1 MHNDGMAEGFT
12 QTLHG
17 LIRKRAECGGAID
30 TLHAQ
35 LELRMAEMHTLDSAI
50 RVFAPEIDLETMP
63 VRRVTPANASF
74 RGEMS
79 RFFLDALRRSPDGL
93 TTAEL
98 STAVMRA
105 RRLNTADLV
114 LARATLRRT
123 GNSLKGLRAKGYI
136 TSTKATAGGM
146 LRWSLGDKA
155 GEPVGGWRNGSG

>member
-1 MHNDGMAEGFT
+1 MPAGFT
-12 QTLHG
+12 QTLSG

-50 RVFAPEIDLETMP
+50 RVFAPDIDLEATP
-63 VRRVTPANASF
+63 VRRVTPANACF
-74 RGEMS
+74 RGEMA
-79 RFFLDALRRSPDGL
+79 RFFLDALRRAPEGL

-98 STAVMRA
+98 STAVMKV

-123 GNSLKGLRAKGYI
+123 GQSLKGLRNKGYI
-136 TSTKATAGGM
+136 ESTKASAGGM
-146 LRWSLGDKA
+146 LRWTLGRKGA
-155 GEPVGGWRNGSG
+155 TEGPVGGWRNGSTVV